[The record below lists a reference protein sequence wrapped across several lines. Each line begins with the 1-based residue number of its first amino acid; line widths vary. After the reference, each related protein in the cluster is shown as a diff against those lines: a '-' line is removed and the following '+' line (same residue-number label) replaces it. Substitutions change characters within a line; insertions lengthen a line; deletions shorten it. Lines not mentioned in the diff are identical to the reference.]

1 MSKISDLKIREMVD
15 LANKLELNNILSED
29 LNDYLFELRFNLYFY
44 LSNLYLFVKFLKL
57 KLKAKVAQQASAF
70 CFPL

>member
-29 LNDYLFELRFNLYFY
+29 LNDYLFELRFNLHIY
-44 LSNLYLFVKFLKL
+44 LSNLYLFSTF
-57 KLKAKVAQQASAF
+57 
-70 CFPL
+70 